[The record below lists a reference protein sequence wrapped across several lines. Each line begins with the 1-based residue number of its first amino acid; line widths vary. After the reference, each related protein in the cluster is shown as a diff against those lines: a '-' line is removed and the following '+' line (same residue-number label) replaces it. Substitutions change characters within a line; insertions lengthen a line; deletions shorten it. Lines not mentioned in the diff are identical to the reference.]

1 VSSERRGTLQFIGVA
16 NLIVCGLFVIM
27 SLPFFM
33 GQIRVLRSWPV
44 TEAQVVNSQVTIVP
58 TSKHDQLYA
67 AKLQIEYAVNG
78 KAITA
83 DLTSFESSNY
93 AETQRRAAEFP
104 VASRH
109 EIRYDPNS
117 PEQARIGAGWN
128 RRFFAVPL
136 ITFGCGM
143 AFGLLALGF
152 FIAGSLRTQTPKV
165 LSS

>member
-1 VSSERRGTLQFIGVA
+1 VSSERHGTLQFIGVA
-16 NLIVCGLFVIM
+16 NLIICGLFAIM

-44 TEAQVVNSQVTIVP
+44 TQAEVVNSQVTTVP

-67 AKLQIEYAVNG
+67 AKLQISYVVNG
-78 KAITA
+78 KTITA
-83 DLTSFESSNY
+83 DLTSFQSSNY

-104 VASRH
+104 VGTRH
-109 EIRYDPNS
+109 DIRYDPGN

-136 ITFGCGM
+136 ITLGCGL

-152 FIAGSLRTQTPKV
+152 FLTAALGKQPAKV
-165 LSS
+165 PV

>member
-1 VSSERRGTLQFIGVA
+1 MSSERRGTLQFIGVA
-16 NLIVCGLFVIM
+16 NLIVCGLFVIL

-33 GQIRVLRSWPV
+33 GQIRVLRDWP
-44 TEAQVVNSQVTIVP
+44 TTQAQVVNSQVTTVP

-67 AKLQIEYAVNG
+67 AKLQISYAVNG
-78 KAITA
+78 KTFTT
-83 DLTSFESSNY
+83 DLTSFQSSNY

-104 VASRH
+104 VGSRN
-109 EIRYDPNS
+109 EIRYDPNH

-136 ITFGCGM
+136 ITFGCGA

-152 FIAGSLRTQTPKV
+152 FIAGKLGAQAPNV
-165 LSS
+165 VA